1 MTEKKTWWEKYNLFV
16 SILFSTL
23 MIVFTILASW
33 WNVLGG
39 INDNR
44 TAIVRNGE
52 RIMQN
57 GESIMQNGEN
67 IMQNGERITQNGER
81 ITQNGERVTQNGER
95 ITQNGERIIQNG
107 EKIDSFRDFHQREH
121 DIFYELPANSEKR

>member
-1 MTEKKTWWEKYNLFV
+1 MTDKKTWWEKYNLFV
-16 SILFSTL
+16 SILVSTL
-23 MIVFTILASW
+23 VIVFTILALW

-57 GESIMQNGEN
+57 GERIMQNGES

-81 ITQNGERVTQNGER
+81 IS
-95 ITQNGERIIQNG
+95 QNGERIIQIG
-107 EKIDSFRDFHQREH
+107 EKIDSFKDSHQREH
-121 DIFYELPANSEKR
+121 DLFYELPANTEER